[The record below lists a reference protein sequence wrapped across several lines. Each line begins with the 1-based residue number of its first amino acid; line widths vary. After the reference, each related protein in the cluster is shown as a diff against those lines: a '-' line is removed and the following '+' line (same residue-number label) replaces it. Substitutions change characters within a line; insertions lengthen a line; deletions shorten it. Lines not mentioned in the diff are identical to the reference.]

1 MDYIDANDMEAR
13 FQESYPNASIEVE
26 KIKDDSE
33 YWNAM
38 KMRASANQLPDVMF
52 NKAFTLSRFKDY
64 LTDLSDLEATKN
76 NELAAGYALDGNIL
90 GEPITSGYATVY

>member
-1 MDYIDANDMEAR
+1 MTFIDENDMVGK
-13 FQESYPNASIEVE
+13 FQEIYPDAEIEVE

-52 NKAFTLSRFKDY
+52 NKPFTLSRFRI
-64 LTDLSDLEATKN
+64 TCWICP
-76 NELAAGYALDGNIL
+76 IL
-90 GEPITSGYATVY
+90 RLPRTTHWLPAMHWTAKCWAFL

>member
-1 MDYIDANDMEAR
+1 MKTIWLGSSRKKYPDAN
-13 FQESYPNASIEVE
+13 IEVE

-52 NKAFTLSRFKDY
+52 NKPFTLSRFKDY
-64 LTDLSDLEATKN
+64 LLDLSDLEAAKN
-76 NELAAGYALDGNIL
+76 NELASGYALDGK
-90 GEPITSGYATVY
+90 V